1 MITSVSS
8 EMMARVAKERLR
20 GRPWKC
26 VVDVTGNIPEHRL
39 RRYLRLYEKFGP
51 EYFPKSAQMTKSN
64 KYNLELKRMVENLS
78 LTRSEISF
86 LIDAPMETIRNW
98 LRDPSTKG
106 YRTMPSYALELLKIK
121 ADLELEDM
129 RRDTD

>member
-8 EMMARVAKERLR
+8 ELMTRVAEERLR
-20 GRPWKC
+20 GRPWRFVIK
-26 VVDVTGNIPEHRL
+26 GSNIPEHRL

-51 EYFPKSAQMTKSN
+51 DYFPKNAQMSKSN
-64 KYNLELKRMVENLS
+64 KYNLELKRMVKNLS
-78 LTRSEISF
+78 LTRYEISF
-86 LIDAPMETIRNW
+86 LIDAPMETVRNW

-121 ADLELEDM
+121 VDLELEDM